1 VTTAGAAAARD
12 AAASEAGGASAF
24 LTGHRRSGPGGGR
37 RGRNRL
43 RRADHAAGWA
53 FVSPAV
59 FLIALFGLV
68 PVVWSLVLS
77 LQQTDLT
84 SPGTWSGG
92 ANYRRMVHDPVFW
105 QAARQTLYYS
115 VLFVPITMALALPIA
130 VLLNQKVRGMLFYRM
145 AVFVPLVTSTVA
157 TGVIFSWLYNPQF
170 GVINAALSK
179 VGLPQQGFFQ
189 SSSEALPSVVGMTV
203 WGWLGFAVIIYLSA
217 LQHVPRELMEAAALD
232 GCGRVRAFWRI
243 ELPLLAPA
251 STFLLVWLTINALQ
265 LFDEVYVTTKGGP
278 LHASTVLVYY
288 LYQQAFVDFDGG
300 YAAAIG
306 AVLFVVILIVTVVQL
321 WLSRRSSPYEV
332 N

>member
-1 VTTAGAAAARD
+1 M
-12 AAASEAGGASAF
+12 
-24 LTGHRRSGPGGGR
+24 
-37 RGRNRL
+37 
-43 RRADHAAGWA
+43 
-53 FVSPAV
+53 SPAV
-59 FLIALFGLV
+59 FLIGLFGLV
-68 PVVWSLVLS
+68 PVVWSLLLS
-77 LQQTDLT
+77 FQETDLT
-84 SPGTWSGG
+84 SSGTWSGA
-92 ANYRRMVHDPVFW
+92 ANYRQMVHDPVFW
-105 QAARQTLYYS
+105 QAARQTLVYCA
-115 VLFVPITMALALPIA
+115 LFVPITMVLALPVA
-130 VLLNQKVRGMLFYRM
+130 VLLNQKVRGMTFYRM

-170 GVINAALSK
+170 GPINAALAK

-243 ELPLLAPA
+243 ELPLLWPA

-288 LYQQAFVDFDGG
+288 LYQQAFVVFEGG

-306 AVLFVVILIVTVVQL
+306 TALFAVILIVTVLQL
-321 WLSRRSSPYEV
+321 WLGRRSSPYEEGAR
-332 N
+332 

>member
-1 VTTAGAAAARD
+1 MTTAPVVGDVAPSDARRP
-12 AAASEAGGASAF
+12 
-24 LTGHRRSGPGGGR
+24 RRDRPR
-37 RGRNRL
+37 RDRP
-43 RRADHAAGWA
+43 RRADQAAGWA

-77 LQQTDLT
+77 FQQTDLT

-105 QAARQTLYYS
+105 QAAWQTLYYS
-115 VLFVPITMALALPIA
+115 VLFVPITMALGLPIA

-157 TGVIFSWLYNPQF
+157 TGLIFSWLYNPQF
-170 GVINAALSK
+170 GLINAALSK

-251 STFLLVWLTINALQ
+251 SAFLLVWLTINALQ
-265 LFDEVYVTTKGGP
+265 LFDEVYLTTRGGP
-278 LHASTVLVYY
+278 LYSTTVVVYY
-288 LYQQAFVDFDGG
+288 LYDQAFQQFNAG
-300 YAAAIG
+300 YAAAL
-306 AVLFVVILIVTVVQL
+306 AYVLFLVIIVITFIQFRVGNRFVHYN
-321 WLSRRSSPYEV
+321 R
-332 N
+332 